1 MYGWYEIPGA
11 LVRLLEAD
19 LAAGEFFEHLSDEQ
33 RGMLLGGGGTGAD
46 YGALLERAGRGYDA
60 AEF

>member
-1 MYGWYEIPGA
+1 MYGWHEIPDD

-33 RGMLLGGGGTGAD
+33 CGALLQGGGTGAD

>member
-33 RGMLLGGGGTGAD
+33 RGMLLRGGGTGTD

>member
-1 MYGWYEIPGA
+1 MYGWHEIPGA

-33 RGMLLGGGGTGAD
+33 RGALLQGGGTGVD